1 MRINANEARLIR
13 KVYRLTLE
21 DMAALC
27 DVSTSLIHKIENG
40 QRNLSDRVQQR
51 LVNEFELTPD
61 KLARITAIYEE
72 TNIRGTKLG
81 N

>member
-1 MRINANEARLIR
+1 MRINADEARLIR

-27 DVSTSLIHKIENG
+27 EVSISLIHKIENG

-51 LVNEFELTPD
+51 LVNEFELTPV
-61 KLARITAIYEE
+61 KLARITAIYHE
-72 TNIRGTKLG
+72 TNIRGE
-81 N
+81 

>member
-1 MRINANEARLIR
+1 MRITADEARLIR

-27 DVSTSLIHKIENG
+27 DVSISLISKVEKGHRK
-40 QRNLSDRVQQR
+40 LSDRLQQR

-61 KLARITAIYEE
+61 KLARILEIYNE
-72 TNIRGTKLG
+72 TNIRGL
-81 N
+81 